1 MVHGMAGDF
10 RSPAG
15 EQRDL
20 VVEGMSTHTFVY
32 EKCIV
37 TVEHPEL
44 TAEER
49 ERRMG
54 LIKKEATRLL
64 LAAYRGKNERDQQ

>member
-1 MVHGMAGDF
+1 MTT
-10 RSPAG
+10 
-15 EQRDL
+15 Q
-20 VVEGMSTHTFVY
+20 TFVY

-37 TVEHPEL
+37 TIEHPEL

-54 LIKKEATRLL
+54 LIKKEAARLL
-64 LAAYRGKNERDQQ
+64 MALYKEEK